1 MIGQQKLKQKL
12 DKATSKFIIFVG
24 PKGSGKKTIIKEY
37 FDGIYAEDNKI
48 DSIRKLID
56 MAYKVRNQYFIIP
69 DADNMSI
76 GAKNALLK
84 VVEEVPGNNCFIM
97 SLEDIDNTLPTI
109 KSRAVVYYMD
119 RYKESEIVEY
129 AKQFTNNDVEISII
143 KDVCSN
149 PGEVQLLC
157 QMGVSLFYEYVEK
170 VLDNISTVSGANSFK
185 IVDKVALKSDEKGYD
200 LRLFWKTFCKLCFE
214 RMLEDTKIRYLT
226 GIKITSQYIKQLRKT
241 TLNKKMLMDNWIL
254 DIREAWR

>member
-12 DKATSKFIIFVG
+12 DKSLPKFIIFVG

-56 MAYKVRNQYFIIP
+56 MAYRVRNQYFIMP
-69 DADNMSI
+69 DADTMSV

-84 VVEEVPGNNCFIM
+84 VVEECPNNNTFIM
-97 SLEDIDNTLPTI
+97 TLEDIDNTLPTI
-109 KSRAVVYYMD
+109 RSRAVIYYMD
-119 RYKESEIVEY
+119 NYKESEIIEY

-149 PGEVQLLC
+149 PGEVELLC
-157 QMGVSLFYEYVEK
+157 RMGVSPFYQYVEK
-170 VLDNISTVSGANSFK
+170 VLDNICTVSGSNSFK
-185 IVDKVALKSDEKGYD
+185 IADKVSLKVDEPGYD
-200 LRLFWKTFCKLCFE
+200 LKLFWKTFCRLCFE
-214 RMLEDTKIRYLT
+214 RMLEDTKIKYLT
-226 GIKITSQYIKQLRKT
+226 GIKITSQYIKQLRKI